1 MRNSITKKFGNIE
14 ITIGSYKG
22 VPTHKWGNTV
32 YKHRI
37 VLVHKEKKIS
47 FSFYNSAFAYAR
59 GQKYLKGKDMSEA
72 LDCAISDAISYYDA
86 SSLENFIAEFG
97 YEDYKEGRKVYKGC
111 MDMFYK
117 LTDDLG
123 LSADNLF
130 DIANYLQSE
139 LND

>member
-22 VPTHKWGNTV
+22 VPTHKWGNIV

-37 VLVHKEKKIS
+37 VLVHDEKSVS

-59 GQKYLKGKDMSEA
+59 RQEYLNGKDMSEA
-72 LDCAISDAISYYDA
+72 LDCIISDAIDYYNATSAD
-86 SSLENFIAEFG
+86 SFIREFG
-97 YEDYKEGRKVYKGC
+97 YEDYNEGKKVYKGC
-111 MDMFYK
+111 KDVFYK

-123 LSADNLF
+123 LSADDLF